1 MTTPL
6 RKLLD
11 KYRSLA
17 PTERD
22 KGTYLEK
29 LSVVFLKTDA
39 TMQAQFEDAWL
50 YSDWAKLQGV
60 GGKDIGID
68 VVAKIRDSNRFCAIQ
83 CKFYADGAVIQK
95 ADTDSFFANANQDC
109 FERTMF
115 IDTTNKKWSSNALE
129 QAEKQEKPCT
139 IIGISQL
146 EASNIDWSKFHWE
159 DTVEVFAKKEPR
171 QHQIDALAAVKKGL
185 VEDGLDR
192 GKVIMAC
199 GTGKTYTALQF
210 AQDPDLAGVGK
221 RVLFLVPSLAL
232 MSQTIREWHN
242 DTLVPLR
249 SFAVCSDSEVGKR
262 QNSAEDIA
270 ESTRLDLEIPATTDY
285 VKIAREA
292 KAEAPDRLT
301 VIFSTYQSIETIS
314 KSQHID
320 GLE

>member
-6 RKLLD
+6 RQLLD

-39 TMQAQFEDAWL
+39 TMQAQFEEAWL
-50 YSDWAKLQGV
+50 YSDWAKLKGV

-68 VVAKIRDSNRFCAIQ
+68 VVAKIRDSNRYCAVQ

-95 ADTDSFFANANQDC
+95 ADTDSFFANASQDC

-139 IIGISQL
+139 IIGIPQL

-159 DTVEVFAKKEPR
+159 DSVEVFAKKEPR

-185 VEDGLDR
+185 IEEGLHR

-210 AQDPDLAGVGK
+210 AQDPEDRVPTRGVTD
-221 RVLFLVPSLAL
+221 R
-232 MSQTIREWHN
+232 
-242 DTLVPLR
+242 
-249 SFAVCSDSEVGKR
+249 AVS
-262 QNSAEDIA
+262 
-270 ESTRLDLEIPATTDY
+270 
-285 VKIAREA
+285 
-292 KAEAPDRLT
+292 
-301 VIFSTYQSIETIS
+301 TIS
-314 KSQHID
+314 SRAGSIRRPLLAD
-320 GLE
+320 